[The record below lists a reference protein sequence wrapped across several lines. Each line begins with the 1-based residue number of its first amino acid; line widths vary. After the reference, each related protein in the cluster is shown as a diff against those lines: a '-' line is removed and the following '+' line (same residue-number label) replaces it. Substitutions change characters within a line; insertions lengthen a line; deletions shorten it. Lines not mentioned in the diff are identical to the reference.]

1 MASLFVQ
8 YYKDIIM
15 SRIGRKPITVPV
27 GVKVNLK
34 DGLVLVEGGK
44 GKLSWD
50 IPQGINAKLED
61 DNLLVERDNDE
72 KRLKA
77 LHGLTRSLISNMVT
91 GVSDGFKITLEI
103 IGVGYRVEPQGKG
116 LKFSL
121 GYSNPIDYTLPEGIS
136 STIEERGTRLIL
148 EGIDKQL
155 LGETAARI
163 RKLRPPDAYKGKGVR
178 YSDEQLRLK
187 PGKAGAK

>member
-1 MASLFVQ
+1 
-8 YYKDIIM
+8 M
-15 SRIGRKPITVPV
+15 SRIGRKPIAVPD

-61 DNLLVERDNDE
+61 NNLLVERDSDE

-91 GVSDGFKITLEI
+91 GVSDGFSITLEI
-103 IGVGYRVEPQGKG
+103 TGVGYRVEAQGKG

-121 GYSNPIDYTLPEGIS
+121 GYSNPIEYSLPEGIS
-136 STIEERGTRLIL
+136 SKIEERGTRLIL

>member
-1 MASLFVQ
+1 
-8 YYKDIIM
+8 
-15 SRIGRKPITVPV
+15 
-27 GVKVNLK
+27 
-34 DGLVLVEGGK
+34 
-44 GKLSWD
+44 
-50 IPQGINAKLED
+50 
-61 DNLLVERDNDE
+61 
-72 KRLKA
+72 
-77 LHGLTRSLISNMVT
+77 MVT
-91 GVSDGFKITLEI
+91 GVSDGFSITLEI
-103 IGVGYRVEPQGKG
+103 TGVGYRVEEKGKG
-116 LKFSL
+116 LTFSL

-136 STIEERGTRLIL
+136 SKIEERGTRLIL